1 MLDLIA
7 AFIIIPLLFGVCVLI
22 ISLMSGVMFAPFIW
36 MDRVLDR
43 VWGVRHP
50 EPPAYIYMQPP
61 APPTYQAPPP
71 VQPQPVVHN
80 HYYLLEQPPSAPPL
94 PAPQPSVTRHPSPVT
109 LDGEWRVVDQPV
121 SGADE
126 VQRLLGSG
134 TRPLARRR

>member
-7 AFIIIPLLFGVCVLI
+7 AFIVIPLLFVVCILVV
-22 ISLMSGVMFAPFIW
+22 SLMSGVMFAPFILF
-36 MDRVLDR
+36 DRFLER
-43 VWGVRHP
+43 LWGVRHP
-50 EPPAYIYMQPP
+50 EPPAYVYMQQAP
-61 APPTYQAPPP
+61 PPTYQAPPP
-71 VQPQPVVHN
+71 PAQQPIVHN

-121 SGADE
+121 SGAAE

-134 TRPLARRR
+134 ARPLARRR